1 MLTRRAL
8 LSGAVAA
15 GASAGLTL
23 ADDKRSA
30 SAPTPQADVPPPDWK
45 IEKGR
50 IRQSVVP
57 WCFNPMPIED
67 LARAAA
73 AMGMQSVEL
82 CPPEHWPM
90 LKKHGLTCAI
100 ASSHGFE
107 RGWNNK
113 ANWDFCRE
121 RITKSIEAAGDFG
134 CKNVITFSGML
145 GDLDEEEGKRNTIEG
160 LKTVVGLAE
169 KRKVNLAIE
178 MLNTRVDVTMKGHPG
193 YQCDS
198 IEWAVD
204 VCDAI
209 GSDRVKI
216 LFDIYH
222 VQIMQGDVI
231 TRIRQYK
238 DYISHY
244 HTAGV
249 PGRNELDDRQEVNY
263 PAIMRAIVETG
274 YDGYVGQEFIPT
286 WSDKVAALRHAAKL
300 CDV

>member
-8 LSGAVAA
+8 LSGAVVA
-15 GASAGLTL
+15 GASAGLAL
-23 ADDKRSA
+23 AEEKSA
-30 SAPTPQADVPPPDWK
+30 SQAAVAVPPAEWK

-50 IRQSVVP
+50 IKQSVVP
-57 WCFNPMPIED
+57 WCFNPMPVGD
-67 LARAAA
+67 LAKAAA
-73 AMGMQSVEL
+73 GMGMQSVEL
-82 CPPEHWPM
+82 CAPEHWPL
-90 LKKHGLTCAI
+90 LKKLGLTCAI

-121 RITKSIEAAGDFG
+121 RITKSIEAASEFG
-134 CKNVITFSGML
+134 CPNVITFSGML
-145 GDLDEEEGKRNTIEG
+145 GDLDEEEGKKNTIEG
-160 LKTVVGLAE
+160 VKTVLGLAE

-204 VCDAI
+204 VCDAV
-209 GSDRVKI
+209 GSDRMKI

-231 TRIRQYK
+231 TRIRKYK

-249 PGRNELDDRQEVNY
+249 PGRNELDDHQEVNY

-286 WSDKVAALRHAAKL
+286 WTDKVAALRHAAKL